1 MKIHLLIFFVA
12 SSFGVLGQNLPHIEA
27 NTNAEE
33 RSNSVIYKAFHDQ
46 YDFLISY
53 SEESYWWSNKLDY
66 KILATKDETW
76 YCLRYTSKQKK
87 DKSFSKPF
95 ITKQKIRKK
104 KGDLLLDELSRLGFW
119 TLNQDSLN
127 YATKDND
134 GGRSM
139 TYTVSDGVNYKFEIL
154 TKEGFKLISAY
165 EPDYFLIELP
175 EYKQRQKFIEARNV
189 FKALCK

>member
-1 MKIHLLIFFVA
+1 MKIQLLIFFIA

-27 NTNAEE
+27 STNLHE
-33 RSNSVIYKAFHDQ
+33 RNNSVIYKAFHDQ

-53 SEESYWWSNKLDY
+53 SEESYWWSNRCEY
-66 KILATKDETW
+66 RILATKDDAW
-76 YCLRYTSKQKK
+76 YCLRYTSKQKN

-127 YATKDND
+127 YTTKHNG
-134 GGRSM
+134 GGRTT

-154 TKEGFKLISAY
+154 TREEFKTISAY
-165 EPDYFLIELP
+165 EPDYFIQELP
-175 EYKQRQKFIEARNV
+175 EYKQRQMFIYSRNA
-189 FKALCK
+189 FKVLCK